1 MITRW
6 IRELVLYGKQTGLV
20 ESADEIYVTN
30 RLLELFEVMEYEES
44 GDVEKIRPLQEILND
59 MLSYALENSILKE
72 DTITAKDL
80 FDTKIMGCI

>member
-30 RLLELFEVMEYEES
+30 RLLELFDVLEYD
-44 GDVEKIRPLQEILND
+44 GK
-59 MLSYALENSILKE
+59 
-72 DTITAKDL
+72 DTSVT
-80 FDTKIMGCI
+80 